1 MTVMHCR
8 CAGLDVHQKT
18 IAVCVLLGE
27 AGCTPQREKGTFQTT
42 TAELLRM
49 ADWLREREVTHA
61 AMESSGVYWKPVWAV
76 LEGQFELLLANAAH
90 IKNVPGRKTDM
101 KDAEWIAELLR
112 HGLIAGSFVPPLPI
126 QDLRELT
133 RYRAQATG
141 ERSAVANRIR
151 KLLEGANIKLGS
163 VASDVMGVSGQR
175 MLDAIVAGQTDADR
189 LAGMA
194 RGKLRLKRDSL
205 RAALEGRV
213 RDHHRAMLRLLLAN
227 WRFLDQLIKELEGEI
242 ESRLEPFRQAVDLL
256 QTIPGINALTA
267 WNVVAE
273 IGTDMTRFATAAH
286 ISSWA
291 GLCPGNNESAGKHYS
306 GTTRGGNVWLKRA
319 LCQAAWAA
327 SRTRNSYYA
336 ALFRRL
342 AAKRGRKRAIIA
354 VAHSLLVTIYMLL
367 KGNQTYQELG
377 SDYFEKLNAD
387 QFKRYLVRKLEAQG
401 YQVTLQPQAA

>member
-27 AGCTPQREKGTFQTT
+27 AGCTPQREKATFQTT

-141 ERSAVANRIR
+141 ERSAVANRIH